1 MLARTLSEL
10 FGVQPV
16 LTLFFEEK
24 CEMITVFYDDQCG
37 LCRKE
42 IAVYQNQDKHGLF
55 NWQRLSETTFDP
67 NEQRFDLVQALERL
81 HVINHQGDVK
91 IGVDAFIVIWNQLP
105 YWKFLGFFASVAP
118 VKWFL
123 NLVYDQFAKRRFKRL
138 DHCQLAL
145 AEQMKKQT

>member
-1 MLARTLSEL
+1 MTTSVVYAA
-10 FGVQPV
+10 
-16 LTLFFEEK
+16 
-24 CEMITVFYDDQCG
+24 
-37 LCRKE
+37 KE

-81 HVINHQGDVK
+81 HVIDHQGDVK

-123 NLVYDQFAKRRFKRL
+123 NLVL
-138 DHCQLAL
+138 
-145 AEQMKKQT
+145 